1 MQSSRGVLPTPRR
14 TLLQLAIGNDCVEL
28 GTKTQQSE
36 GAGFNR
42 IVIRAAF
49 AFGRSV
55 GVRKESPL
63 DKVPQSRILHLLGTQ
78 FIASSSG

>member
-1 MQSSRGVLPTPRR
+1 MESSRDVLPTPKR
-14 TLLQLAIGNDCVEL
+14 TPLQMAIGNDWVEL
-28 GTKTQQSE
+28 GTRTQQSE

-42 IVIRAAF
+42 IVIRAGL
-49 AFGRSV
+49 GRSV

-78 FIASSSG
+78 FIVFSSG